1 MALCVLIEPCGHRAG
16 GRGFA
21 LPRGRSTPCDMVTFE
36 RGTAWRC
43 VYKNTLR
50 VGSGG
55 LRLELYFV
63 VVRRLQFLC
72 GAFSH
77 THPLNQVLP

>member
-1 MALCVLIEPCGHRAG
+1 MPYPMAPGALIESYTHRAG

-36 RGTAWRC
+36 RGSVDRC

-63 VVRRLQFLC
+63 V
-72 GAFSH
+72 A
-77 THPLNQVLP
+77 